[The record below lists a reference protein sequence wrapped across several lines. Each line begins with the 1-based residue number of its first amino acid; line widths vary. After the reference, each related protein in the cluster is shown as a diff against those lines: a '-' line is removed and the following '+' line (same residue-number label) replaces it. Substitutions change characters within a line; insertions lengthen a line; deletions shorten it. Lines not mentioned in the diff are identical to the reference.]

1 VSDTSLR
8 DCIIAILREYRQD
21 LSYYDPCG
29 PTFGVS
35 EDDFEK
41 VAERIIAEVK
51 KAMTVMDG
59 EEEMAK

>member
-1 VSDTSLR
+1 MSDTSLR
-8 DCIIAILREYRQD
+8 DSIVAILREYKQD
-21 LSYYDPCG
+21 LSCYDPCG

-51 KAMTVMDG
+51 KEMTVMDAK
-59 EEEMAK
+59 EMAK

>member
-8 DCIIAILREYRQD
+8 DCIVAILQEYRQD
-21 LSYYDPCG
+21 LSYDDPCG
-29 PTFGVS
+29 FTFGVS

-51 KAMTVMDG
+51 KEMTVMDG
-59 EEEMAK
+59 KEESK

>member
-1 VSDTSLR
+1 MNDTSLR
-8 DCIIAILREYRQD
+8 DCIVAILREYKQD

-29 PTFGVS
+29 STFGVS

-51 KAMTVMDG
+51 K
-59 EEEMAK
+59 EMAK

>member
-8 DCIIAILREYRQD
+8 DSILAILREYRQD
-21 LSYYDPCG
+21 LSCYDPCG

-41 VAERIIAEVK
+41 VAERIVAEVK
-51 KAMTVMDG
+51 K
-59 EEEMAK
+59 EMSK